1 MAIRKSVIRNRPRTE
16 AENIDESI
24 PVFTEGA
31 SKGPLNDYK
40 RGNDT
45 SVRGEEIKSISVGLE
60 DIDEA
65 VMYYFKE
72 VIKPYVINEGT
83 TYSVPVVYADPE
95 RWKSAQRDG
104 GIRDKE
110 GKILFPVITI
120 KRENMEKNRNITNKL
135 DGNRSNIYQVY
146 EKRYSRKNQYD
157 NFSVLTNRAPV
168 KEFYNIVVPDYYTI
182 TYSCAIY
189 VSYMSDLNKL
199 IESIGYRADSYWG
212 LPNRFLFK
220 AAINNFPITSQV
232 TDGEDRKIISTF
244 SLTINGYLTP
254 DNIDK
259 FLSSEALKSRNKTHI
274 VFTMEAVSGD
284 LETYQV
290 STKKQT
296 SVAATSFVPEGVNVV
311 NNSYTI
317 TTVGDAIVNYL
328 NTNKSLKADYATGN
342 SAYFIS
348 SSFLTAPISSSL
360 PPTSIIDFRFFA
372 NGVYVPQE
380 HLVSFE
386 ASGSGLLLTVNT
398 GSLGYGF
405 DSQDEIIAVG
415 KFS

>member
-1 MAIRKSVIRNRPRTE
+1 MAIRKSDIRNRPRTE

-104 GIRDKE
+104 GMRDKE

-146 EKRYSRKNQYD
+146 EKRYSRKIN
-157 NFSVLTNRAPV
+157 
-168 KEFYNIVVPDYYTI
+168 TI
-182 TYSCAIY
+182 T
-189 VSYMSDLNKL
+189 
-199 IESIGYRADSYWG
+199 
-212 LPNRFLFK
+212 FL
-220 AAINNFPITSQV
+220 
-232 TDGEDRKIISTF
+232 
-244 SLTINGYLTP
+244 Y
-254 DNIDK
+254 
-259 FLSSEALKSRNKTHI
+259 
-274 VFTMEAVSGD
+274 
-284 LETYQV
+284 
-290 STKKQT
+290 
-296 SVAATSFVPEGVNVV
+296 
-311 NNSYTI
+311 
-317 TTVGDAIVNYL
+317 
-328 NTNKSLKADYATGN
+328 
-342 SAYFIS
+342 
-348 SSFLTAPISSSL
+348 
-360 PPTSIIDFRFFA
+360 
-372 NGVYVPQE
+372 
-380 HLVSFE
+380 
-386 ASGSGLLLTVNT
+386 
-398 GSLGYGF
+398 
-405 DSQDEIIAVG
+405 
-415 KFS
+415 

>member
-16 AENIDESI
+16 AENLDEAV

-40 RGNDT
+40 RGTDT
-45 SVRGEEIKSISVGLE
+45 SLRGEEIKSISVGIE
-60 DIDEA
+60 DIDQA
-65 VMYYFKE
+65 VIYYFQE

-83 TYSVPVVYADPE
+83 TYSIPVVYADPE

-110 GKILFPVITI
+110 GKVLFPVITI

-135 DGNRSNIYQVY
+135 DGNRSNVYQVF
-146 EKRYSRKNQYD
+146 EKKYSRKNQYD
-157 NFSVLTNRAPV
+157 NFSVLTNRAPI
-168 KEFYNIVVPDYYTI
+168 KEFYNVVVPDYYTI

-189 VSYMSDLNKL
+189 VSYMADLNKL
-199 IESIGYRADSYWG
+199 IESIGYRSDAYWG

-220 AAINNFPITSQV
+220 AEINNFPITSQV

-244 SLTINGYLTP
+244 TLTLRGYLTP

-259 FLSSEALKSRNKTHI
+259 FLSSEALKSINKTHL

-284 LETYQV
+284 LETYKV
-290 STKKQT
+290 STKKQS

-311 NNSYTI
+311 NNNYTI

-328 NTNKSLKADYATGN
+328 NTNKSLKANYATEN
-342 SAYFIS
+342 TAYFIS
-348 SSFLTAPISSSL
+348 ASFLPTPVSSSL
-360 PPTSIIDFRFFA
+360 PETSVVDFKFFV
-372 NGVYVPQE
+372 NGIYVPQE
-380 HLVSFE
+380 HLTSFVT
-386 ASGSGLLLTVNT
+386 SGSGLLLTVDT

-405 DSQDEIIAVG
+405 DNQDEIIGVG

>member
-1 MAIRKSVIRNRPRTE
+1 VAIRKSVIRNRPRTE
-16 AENIDESI
+16 AENLDEAV

-45 SVRGEEIKSISVGLE
+45 SVRGEEIKSISVGIE
-60 DIDEA
+60 DIDQA
-65 VMYYFKE
+65 VMYYFQE

-104 GIRDKE
+104 GVRDKE

-120 KRENMEKNRNITNKL
+120 KKENMEKNRNITNKL
-135 DGNRSNIYQVY
+135 DGNRSNVYQVF

-157 NFSVLTNRAPV
+157 NFSVLTNRAPI
-168 KEFYNIVVPDYYTI
+168 KEFYNVVVPDYYTI

-189 VSYMSDLNKL
+189 VSFMSDLNKL
-199 IESIGYRADSYWG
+199 IESIGYRSDAYWG
-212 LPNRFLFK
+212 LPNKFLFK
-220 AAINNFPITSQV
+220 AEINNFPITSQI

-244 SLTINGYLTP
+244 TLSLRGYLTP

-259 FLSSEALKSRNKTHI
+259 FLSSEALKSINKTHLI
-274 VFTMEAVSGD
+274 FTMEAVSGD
-284 LETYQV
+284 LETFQV
-290 STKKQT
+290 STKKQA

-311 NNSYTI
+311 NNNYTI
-317 TTVGDAIVNYL
+317 TTVGDAIVTYL
-328 NTNKSLKADYATGN
+328 NTNKSLKADYSTEN
-342 SAYFIS
+342 TAYFIS
-348 SSFLTAPISSSL
+348 ASFLPAPVSSSL
-360 PPTSIIDFRFFA
+360 PETSVVDFRFFV

-380 HLVSFE
+380 HLISFST
-386 ASGSGLLLTVNT
+386 SGSGLLLTVNT

-405 DSQDEIIAVG
+405 DNQDEVIGVG
-415 KFS
+415 KFA

>member
-16 AENIDESI
+16 AENLDEAV

-45 SVRGEEIKSISVGLE
+45 SVRGEEIKTISVGIE
-60 DIDEA
+60 DIDQA
-65 VMYYFKE
+65 VMYYFQE

-104 GIRDKE
+104 GVRDKE

-120 KRENMEKNRNITNKL
+120 KKENMEKNRNITNKL
-135 DGNRSNIYQVY
+135 DGNRSNVYQVF
-146 EKRYSRKNQYD
+146 EKKYSRKNQYD
-157 NFSVLTNRAPV
+157 NFSVLTNRPPI
-168 KEFYNIVVPDYYTI
+168 KEFYNVVVPDYYTI

-189 VSYMSDLNKL
+189 VSFMSDLNKL
-199 IESIGYRADSYWG
+199 IESIGYRSDAYWG
-212 LPNRFLFK
+212 LPNKFLFK
-220 AAINNFPITSQV
+220 AEINNFPITSQI

-244 SLTINGYLTP
+244 TLSLRGYLTP

-259 FLSSEALKSRNKTHI
+259 FLSSEALKSINKTHLI
-274 VFTMEAVSGD
+274 FTMEAVSGD

-290 STKKQT
+290 SGKKEVST
-296 SVAATSFVPEGVNVV
+296 AATSFIPEGVNVI
-311 NNSYTI
+311 NNNI
-317 TTVGDAIVNYL
+317 TNNALVDGVVIYL
-328 NTNKSLKADYATGN
+328 NTNKSIKADYSMGN
-342 SAYFIS
+342 RVSFFSA
-348 SSFLTAPISSSL
+348 SFLTTPSGSSL
-360 PPTSIIDFRFFA
+360 PATSIVDFKFFT

-380 HLVSFE
+380 HLISFV
-386 ASGSGLLLTVNT
+386 ASGSGLVLTVNT

-405 DSQDEIIAVG
+405 DNQDEVIAVG
-415 KFS
+415 KFA

>member
-16 AENIDESI
+16 AENLDEAV

-45 SVRGEEIKSISVGLE
+45 SVRGEEIKSISVGIE
-60 DIDEA
+60 DIDQA

-104 GIRDKE
+104 GVRDKE

-135 DGNRSNIYQVY
+135 DGNRSNIYQVF

-168 KEFYNIVVPDYYTI
+168 KEFYNVVVPDYYTI

-189 VSYMSDLNKL
+189 VSFMSDLNKL
-199 IESIGYRADSYWG
+199 IESIGYRSDAYWG

-220 AAINNFPITSQV
+220 AEINNFPITSQV

-244 SLTINGYLTP
+244 TLTLNGYLTP

-259 FLSSEALKSRNKTHI
+259 FLSSDALKSRNKTHLI
-274 VFTMEAVSGD
+274 FTMEAVSGD
-284 LETYQV
+284 LETFQITTKKQV
-290 STKKQT
+290 ST
-296 SVAATSFVPEGVNVV
+296 AATSFIPEGVNVI
-311 NNSYTI
+311 NNNI
-317 TTVGDAIVNYL
+317 TNNNIVDGIVSYL
-328 NTNKSLKADYATGN
+328 NTNKSEKADFSTGN
-342 SAYFIS
+342 MAVFYSA
-348 SSFLTAPISSSL
+348 SFLSVPSGSNL
-360 PPTSIIDFRFFA
+360 PGTSIVDFKFFA
-372 NGVYVPQE
+372 NGVYIPQE
-380 HLVSFE
+380 HLTSFVP
-386 ASGSGLLLTVNT
+386 SGSGLVLTVNT
-398 GSLGYGF
+398 SSLGYSF
-405 DSQDEIIAVG
+405 DNQDEIIAVG
-415 KFS
+415 KFA

>member
-16 AENIDESI
+16 AENLDEAV

-40 RGNDT
+40 RGNDI
-45 SVRGEEIKSISVGLE
+45 SVKGEEIKTISVGIE
-60 DIDEA
+60 DIDQA
-65 VMYYFKE
+65 VMYYFQE

-104 GIRDKE
+104 GVRDKE

-120 KRENMEKNRNITNKL
+120 KKENMEKNRNITNKL
-135 DGNRSNIYQVY
+135 DGNRSNVYQVF

-168 KEFYNIVVPDYYTI
+168 KEFYNVVVPDYYTI

-189 VSYMSDLNKL
+189 VSFMSDLNKL
-199 IESIGYRADSYWG
+199 IESIGYRSDAYWG
-212 LPNRFLFK
+212 LPNKFLFK
-220 AAINNFPITSQV
+220 AEINNFPITSQI

-244 SLTINGYLTP
+244 TLSLRGYLTP

-259 FLSSEALKSRNKTHI
+259 FLSSEALKSINKTQLI
-274 VFTMEAVSGD
+274 FTMEAVSGD
-284 LETYQV
+284 LETYRT
-290 STKKQT
+290 STKKQV
-296 SVAATSFVPEGVNVV
+296 SAAATSFIPEGVNVI
-311 NNSYTI
+311 NNNI
-317 TTVGDAIVNYL
+317 TNNALVDGVVTYL
-328 NTNKSLKADYATGN
+328 NTNKSIKANYSMGN
-342 SAYFIS
+342 TVAFFSA
-348 SSFLTAPISSSL
+348 SFLDAPSGSSL
-360 PPTSIIDFRFFA
+360 PATSISDFKFFA

-380 HLVSFE
+380 HLVSLSV
-386 ASGSGLLLTVNT
+386 SGSGLVLTVNT
-398 GSLGYGF
+398 GSLGYDF
-405 DSQDEIIAVG
+405 DNQDEVIGVG
-415 KFS
+415 KFA